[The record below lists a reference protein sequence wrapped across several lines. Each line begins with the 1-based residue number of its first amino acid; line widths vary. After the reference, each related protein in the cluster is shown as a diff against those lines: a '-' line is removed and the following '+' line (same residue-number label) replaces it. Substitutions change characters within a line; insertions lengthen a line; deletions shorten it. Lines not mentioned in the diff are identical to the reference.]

1 MTKDRKQG
9 HEIITKSYL
18 MEEFKD
24 GTPKRETLR
33 DSVFPSPH
41 TISIYRPPLNLL
53 KIHPLVLM
61 PIAVLSQQRIIV
73 L

>member
-1 MTKDRKQG
+1 
-9 HEIITKSYL
+9 